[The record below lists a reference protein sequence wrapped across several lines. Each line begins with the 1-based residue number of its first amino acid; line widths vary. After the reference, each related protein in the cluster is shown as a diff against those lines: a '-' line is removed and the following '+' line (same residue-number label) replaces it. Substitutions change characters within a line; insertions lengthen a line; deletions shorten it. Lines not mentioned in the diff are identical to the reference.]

1 MSKNVSSFVSK
12 LEKFSD
18 DKVAVYLPSLK
29 KEIEASPLTIKQQ
42 KDLISSSLDGLKG
55 AINYNKTLNKVVL
68 DCTGLRDLKL
78 YDKLPIIISLRKNAL
93 GKNYTDGDE
102 KVDLERVLGNIKK
115 LPLEIKDTKS
125 VKFKNLKI
133 NLAVP
138 TLKQENILL
147 NKVEQD
153 LDSEAVEHKKG
164 VGLLYIVELLK
175 YMVSVKIDDEVLDFS
190 DIRIS
195 ERIEIVENLPLSVYN
210 EVSDFIQAVTIYNN
224 SITMLDDFEFSIDSD
239 FFDSDNNT

>member
-93 GKNYTDGDE
+93 GKNYIDGDE

-133 NLAVP
+133 N
-138 TLKQENILL
+138 
-147 NKVEQD
+147 
-153 LDSEAVEHKKG
+153 
-164 VGLLYIVELLK
+164 
-175 YMVSVKIDDEVLDFS
+175 
-190 DIRIS
+190 
-195 ERIEIVENLPLSVYN
+195 
-210 EVSDFIQAVTIYNN
+210 
-224 SITMLDDFEFSIDSD
+224 
-239 FFDSDNNT
+239 

>member
-1 MSKNVSSFVSK
+1 MSKNVSAFVSK

-18 DKVAVYLPSLK
+18 DKVTVYLPSLK

-68 DCTGLRDLKL
+68 DCTDLKDLKL
-78 YDKLPIIISLRKNAL
+78 YDKLPIIIGLRKNAL
-93 GKNYTDGDE
+93 GDNYTDGDE
-102 KVDLERVLGNIKK
+102 KIDLERVLGNIKK
-115 LPLEIKDTKS
+115 VPLEIKDTKS
-125 VKFKNLKI
+125 VKFKNLVL

-153 LDSEAVEHKKG
+153 LNNETDDMQRG

-175 YMVSVKIDDEVLDFS
+175 YIVSLKVDDEVLDFS
-190 DIRIS
+190 EIRIS
-195 ERIEIVENLPLSVYN
+195 ERIEIVENLPLGVYN
-210 EVSDFIQAVTIYNN
+210 EVSNFIQAVTLYNN
-224 SITMLDDFEFSIDSD
+224 SLTTLDDFEFSVESD
-239 FFDSDNNT
+239 FFDSDNNA